1 MSVRFRLSPQIGDIL
16 LEKVLL
22 FFSRWTLTESFVF
35 FSGIFFTGIYK
46 FISKFLLKQEIYNSV
61 NDNGRIKN
69 ILYSLGGNQVKL
81 DASLVLV
88 TRLHNGET
96 WLNGK
101 HRFKLSVQK
110 SLTVFDNQETY
121 LRLKN
126 ADISELDEILSRVVK
141 KPYDIISIE
150 ELPND
155 FEFKRVL
162 KRDGFKYLV
171 LFQISKNKTPL
182 GYLWFLFEEL
192 AVHDKE
198 VYSEIIK
205 ITANIA
211 EEFA

>member
-1 MSVRFRLSPQIGDIL
+1 M
-16 LEKVLL
+16 LEKLLL
-22 FFSRWTLTESFVF
+22 FFSKLSFTEIVVFVLGTLL
-35 FSGIFFTGIYK
+35 SGSIKLISRIF
-46 FISKFLLKQEIYNSV
+46 LKQEIYNSV

-69 ILYSLGGNQVKL
+69 ILYSLGENQARL

-88 TRLHNGET
+88 TRLHNGEK

-121 LRLKN
+121 IRLKDL
-126 ADISELDEILSRVVK
+126 DISELDEIIGRVNK

-171 LFQISKNKTPL
+171 LFQIEKNKLPL
-182 GYLWFLFEEL
+182 GYLWFLFNEQVE
-192 AVHDKE
+192 HKKE